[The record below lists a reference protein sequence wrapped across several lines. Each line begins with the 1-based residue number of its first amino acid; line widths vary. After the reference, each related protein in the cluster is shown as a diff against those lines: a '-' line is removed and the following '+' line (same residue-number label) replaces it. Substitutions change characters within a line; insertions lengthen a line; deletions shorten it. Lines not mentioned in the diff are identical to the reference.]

1 MGFPG
6 IRRGRLQPGL
16 FCFKSKRELL
26 DLALWDADT
35 TWQKGCAQIRGLYV
49 FNFELEEE
57 NYGESWVSDN
67 EVWSPDVQSLAARDG
82 RLFREEHFG
91 SLGE

>member
-1 MGFPG
+1 MGAFSQGCFVLKANVSSWTWPCGMLIPPG
-6 IRRGRLQPGL
+6 RRAVLR
-16 FCFKSKRELL
+16 S
-26 DLALWDADT
+26 
-35 TWQKGCAQIRGLYV
+35 RGLYV

-82 RLFREEHFG
+82 KAV
-91 SLGE
+91 